1 MKVPGNRYF
10 RKTGDIFTTKHLA
23 RRTRMKKTIIVA
35 AMLALATTVHAK
47 EKITIFHA
55 GSLSVPFGEIEK
67 AFEEKYPEYDIQ
79 REASGSRAA
88 ARKITDVKKPADVMA
103 SADYKVIDNLMIPND
118 AKFNAQFATNEMAI
132 AFTDKAK
139 YSDEI
144 TADNWTEIFLRDGVK
159 VGHSDPNMDPCG
171 YRSMLVT
178 KLAETYYNS
187 PGLFDK
193 LFGYGDNYQTGEE
206 NKDKVIVRPKEKDL
220 LGLIEAGMYDYLYIY
235 KSVAEQHH
243 LKYLEL
249 PEEVSLK
256 SAKFADQ
263 YKAATFQI
271 NGKKPGEWIT
281 KKGGPM
287 VYGITVAEN
296 SDSPVNRRGAVLF
309 VKYVLSE
316 EGQKIMEKNGQGVIA
331 PPVITGD
338 SSILN

>member
-1 MKVPGNRYF
+1 M
-10 RKTGDIFTTKHLA
+10 
-23 RRTRMKKTIIVA
+23 MS
-35 AMLALATTVHAK
+35 ALATTAFAK
-47 EKITIFHA
+47 ETVVIFHA
-55 GSLSVPFGEIEK
+55 GSLSVPFAEIEA
-67 AFEEKYPEYDIQ
+67 AFEAMYPQYDVQ

-88 ARKITDVKKPADVMA
+88 ARKITDINKPADVMA
-103 SADYKVIDNLMIPND
+103 SADYKVIDNLMIPNH

-139 YSDEI
+139 YADEI
-144 TADNWTEIFLRDGVK
+144 TAENWPQIFLKEGVK

-178 KLAETYYNS
+178 KLAESYYKT
-187 PGLFDK
+187 PGLFDQ
-193 LFGYGDNYQTGEE
+193 LFGYGDSYQSNEE
-206 NKDKVIVRPKEKDL
+206 NKDKVIVRPKETDL

-243 LKYLEL
+243 LRYLEL

-263 YKAATFQI
+263 YAKVTFQI

-296 SDSPVNRRGAVLF
+296 NNSPVNKEGAVLF
-309 VKYVLSE
+309 VKFVLSE
-316 EGQKIMEKNGQGVIA
+316 QGQEIMKKNGQGVIA

-338 SSILN
+338 ASILN